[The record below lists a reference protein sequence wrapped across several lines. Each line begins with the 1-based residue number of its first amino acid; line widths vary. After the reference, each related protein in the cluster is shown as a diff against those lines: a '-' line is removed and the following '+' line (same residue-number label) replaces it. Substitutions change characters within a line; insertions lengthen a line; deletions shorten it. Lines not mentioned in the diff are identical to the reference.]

1 MDRLRGQRNKNRECL
16 VIVLFVISVAVQIYF
31 FYSGAV
37 GEVFEKS
44 IGGKDGMIILGGLA
58 KYLQLIGGIAA
69 AYLVSFVMYTLSFGT
84 ITTMLLD
91 FGLQAAVYYFLIW
104 IIGVFIVVASLLVIG
119 LISIAIIVFFL
130 DSY

>member
-69 AYLVSFVMYTLSFGT
+69 AYASRFPCVSNRHNSHITFICFV
-84 ITTMLLD
+84 LL
-91 FGLQAAVYYFLIW
+91 
-104 IIGVFIVVASLLVIG
+104 
-119 LISIAIIVFFL
+119 FFL
-130 DSY
+130 LFRLQFCYFFINLGYDRTALLLHIIQCFCLILLS

>member
-69 AYLVSFVMYTLSFGT
+69 AYLVSFVMYPSALS
-84 ITTMLLD
+84 
-91 FGLQAAVYYFLIW
+91 
-104 IIGVFIVVASLLVIG
+104 S
-119 LISIAIIVFFL
+119 
-130 DSY
+130 

>member
-1 MDRLRGQRNKNRECL
+1 MDRLRGQQNKNRECL

-31 FYSGAV
+31 FCSGAV

-69 AYLVSFVMYTLSFGT
+69 AYLVSFVMYTLRFGT
-84 ITTMLLD
+84 ITMMILD

-119 LISIAIIVFFL
+119 LISIAVIVFFL

>member
-44 IGGKDGMIILGGLA
+44 IGGKVGLIILGGLA

-69 AYLVSFVMYTLSFGT
+69 AYLVSCVMYTLSFGT
-84 ITTMLLD
+84 ITTMILD